1 MAVGNPGRT
10 FIDECVTD
18 VLRGQHVS
26 EDERQRFD
34 FELPNVGH
42 GSERVGASN
51 IVGEDDYLLV
61 VLLGSHYC
69 SRSRELVKALRGR
82 HDAFR
87 RRGTTVVPVLPDIR
101 ERARVW
107 DRQYD
112 LPFPMRVDP
121 AEDERRDER
130 ARGPSVGGDGGFD
143 AFAPLEGSVADL
155 PAVALCRPSDAGVT
169 VVATES
175 EAALEAPVV
184 DSLLGFVESHRAT
197 DATARSGNAPA
208 DS

>member
-1 MAVGNPGRT
+1 
-10 FIDECVTD
+10 
-18 VLRGQHVS
+18 VS
-26 EDERQRFD
+26 EHERQRLD

-42 GSERVGASN
+42 GSERVRPSN
-51 IVGEDDYLLV
+51 LVDDGDYLLV

-69 SRSRELVKALRGR
+69 SRSRELVRALRGR

-101 ERARVW
+101 ERGRVW

-112 LPFPMRVDP
+112 LPFPMLVDP
-121 AEDERRDER
+121 AEDEERDEL
-130 ARGPSVGGDGGFD
+130 AGGPSVGGDEGFD
-143 AFAPLEGSVADL
+143 AFAPLSASVADL
-155 PAVALCRPSDAGVT
+155 PAVALCRADDAERT

-175 EAALEAPVV
+175 ESTLEAPVV
-184 DSLLGFVESHRAT
+184 ESLLEFVESHRAT
-197 DATARSGNAPA
+197 GATARSGNAPV